1 MNIYD
6 LRQEQTNPAP
16 RSFVKNGKTVERDN
30 VKIDSIVLHQTGIV
44 YGVNEKQLRESDG
57 IPQWALA
64 RRFLATPYH
73 FIICPEQEM
82 LVYHSPPTYYLQH
95 ANTLNSRSIG
105 VSIHGKYT
113 FEDTGQL
120 NQKSRKIIRDALDH
134 IMEILHTYDIY
145 PEFVFAHR
153 QSSAMRPSDPG
164 EEIYKVCVNHLISRH
179 NLLVQYEHR
188 ENGGKSIPD
197 SWRV

>member
-6 LRQEQTNPAP
+6 LTHEQKTPAP
-16 RSFVKNGKTVERDN
+16 RSFVRNGKTVERDN
-30 VKIDSIVLHQTGIV
+30 SKIDSIVLHQTGIV
-44 YGVNEKQLRESDG
+44 YGISKKQLEMADNN
-57 IPQWALA
+57 PQWALA
-64 RRFLATPYH
+64 YRFLAAPYH

-105 VSIHGKYT
+105 IAIHGRYT

-120 NQKSRKIIRDALDH
+120 DKKAREVIREALDH
-134 IMEILHTYDIY
+134 IMRVLDAYDIY
-145 PEFVFAHR
+145 PEFIFAHR
-153 QSSAMRPSDPG
+153 QCSAMRPSDPG

-179 NLLVQYEHR
+179 NLLVQYEHK

-197 SWRV
+197 CWRV